1 MDFKEEEE
9 EGVMMGADPEG
20 LRTRRKTGSAEEM
33 KVTGNENWFHCV
45 NASISSTL
53 APRNLQREAA
63 TLQHHCIKYR
73 SFDAE

>member
-33 KVTGNENWFHCV
+33 KVTGNENHFFCV
-45 NASISSTL
+45 IASIS
-53 APRNLQREAA
+53 
-63 TLQHHCIKYR
+63 
-73 SFDAE
+73 